1 MATTGEIRRPPTGRI
16 SWPPSAQDEAKLG
29 RAVRELREE
38 RGLTDRELAD
48 SIRGISLKGIR
59 AIEAGECKALTY
71 ERMVRLACALGVE
84 LGALFRRSE
93 GLSTD

>member
-1 MATTGEIRRPPTGRI
+1 MDDDTNRRD
-16 SWPPSAQDEAKLG
+16 AQDEAKLG

-59 AIEAGECKALTY
+59 SIEAGAYKALTY
-71 ERMVRLACALGVE
+71 ERIVRLARALHVE
-84 LGALFRRSE
+84 LGVLFRRAE
-93 GLSTD
+93 GLSAD